1 MTFKCKSVD
10 LRDCGTRRILNKYHY
25 QRRFLRNIYLSS
37 VAQRRKKYSYI
48 YPISIK
54 LERVRGVTSPA
65 GELPPQ
71 YSFPLLLFP
80 SFFLFL
86 FLFFFLLIL
95 CSSACRR
102 ARYAPKCRETPRRQ
116 LWRNSVRSEELAL
129 RARKRY
135 RAPSPLPPPLP
146 PKAIGR
152 KNYERVALS
161 STGGELFF
169 FPPAPPPPP
178 PPPPSPVGPRRA
190 LAGVQRTTSDR
201 ARGLADRSL
210 IERNEEQR

>member
-1 MTFKCKSVD
+1 MTFKYKSVD

-86 FLFFFLLIL
+86 FFSFFFLLIL

-102 ARYAPKCRETPRRQ
+102 ARYAPKCRDSARRQ

-135 RAPSPLPPPLP
+135 RALPS
-146 PKAIGR
+146 
-152 KNYERVALS
+152 
-161 STGGELFF
+161 
-169 FPPAPPPPP
+169 
-178 PPPPSPVGPRRA
+178 PPPSPTPPKRSGEKITNASRYHLPGVNSFFFLQLHLRLLLRPRPRR
-190 LAGVQRTTSDR
+190 SPP
-201 ARGLADRSL
+201 RSGRSSKDD
-210 IERNEEQR
+210 E